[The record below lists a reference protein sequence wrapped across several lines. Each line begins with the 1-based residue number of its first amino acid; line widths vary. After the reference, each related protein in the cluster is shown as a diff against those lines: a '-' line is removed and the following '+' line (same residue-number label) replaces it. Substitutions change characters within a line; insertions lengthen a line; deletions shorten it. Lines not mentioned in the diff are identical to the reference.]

1 MGVAWCVSEGNVF
14 YSSDKSLAGSLP
26 PFKTKDMEEK
36 KSNIT
41 IRLPE
46 SALRIFRDRAAKSGE
61 AVSKVVA
68 DACVSVIET
77 PKLMEEQQAM
87 PMELTEGVSPKP
99 EKTYLSDPFAYKP
112 FTFVDSDVE

>member
-1 MGVAWCVSEGNVF
+1 
-14 YSSDKSLAGSLP
+14 
-26 PFKTKDMEEK
+26 MEDK

-46 SALRIFRDRAAKSGE
+46 SALEIFRDRAAKSGE

-87 PMELTEGVSPKP
+87 PMELAEGETPPP

-112 FTFVDSDVE
+112 FVFVDSDTEYD

>member
-1 MGVAWCVSEGNVF
+1 
-14 YSSDKSLAGSLP
+14 
-26 PFKTKDMEEK
+26 MEDK

-46 SALRIFRDRAAKSGE
+46 SALEIFRERAAKSGE

-77 PKLMEEQQAM
+77 PKLMDEQQAM
-87 PMELTEGVSPKP
+87 PAELTEERSPKP
-99 EKTYLSDPFAYKP
+99 EKTYLTDPYAYKP
-112 FTFVDSDVE
+112 FTFIESD

>member
-1 MGVAWCVSEGNVF
+1 
-14 YSSDKSLAGSLP
+14 LAGFLP
-26 PFKTKDMEEK
+26 PSKIKDMEDK

-46 SALRIFRDRAAKSGE
+46 SALKIFRDRAAKSGE

-77 PKLMEEQQAM
+77 PKLMDEQQAM
-87 PMELTEGVSPKP
+87 PMELAEGETPPP
-99 EKTYLSDPFAYKP
+99 EKTYLADPFAYKP
-112 FTFVDSDVE
+112 FTFVDSDS

>member
-1 MGVAWCVSEGNVF
+1 
-14 YSSDKSLAGSLP
+14 
-26 PFKTKDMEEK
+26 MEDK

-46 SALRIFRDRAAKSGE
+46 SALEIFRDRAAKSGE

-87 PMELTEGVSPKP
+87 PMELAEGEAPPP

-112 FTFVDSDVE
+112 FVFIDSDTE

>member
-1 MGVAWCVSEGNVF
+1 
-14 YSSDKSLAGSLP
+14 
-26 PFKTKDMEEK
+26 MEDK

-46 SALRIFRDRAAKSGE
+46 SALEIFRDRAAKSGE

-77 PKLMEEQQAM
+77 PKLMDEQQAM
-87 PMELTEGVSPKP
+87 PTELSEGRPLVPV
-99 EKTYLSDPFAYKP
+99 KTYLTDPYGYKP
-112 FTFVDSDVE
+112 FTFIESY

>member
-1 MGVAWCVSEGNVF
+1 MISHI
-14 YSSDKSLAGSLP
+14 S
-26 PFKTKDMEEK
+26 MEEK

-46 SALRIFRDRAAKSGE
+46 SALKIYRARAAKSGV

-77 PKLMEEQQAM
+77 PKLMDEQQAM
-87 PMELTEGVSPKP
+87 PTELTEGRPTP
-99 EKTYLSDPFAYKP
+99 EKVYLSDPYAYKP
-112 FTFVDSDVE
+112 FTFLESD

>member
-1 MGVAWCVSEGNVF
+1 
-14 YSSDKSLAGSLP
+14 
-26 PFKTKDMEEK
+26 MEDK

-46 SALRIFRDRAAKSGE
+46 SALKIFRDRAASSGE

-68 DACVSVIET
+68 DARVSMIEK
-77 PKLMEEQQAM
+77 PKLMDEQQAM
-87 PMELTEGVSPKP
+87 PKELTENNNTKV

-112 FTFVDSDVE
+112 FTFIPD

>member
-1 MGVAWCVSEGNVF
+1 
-14 YSSDKSLAGSLP
+14 
-26 PFKTKDMEEK
+26 MEDK

-46 SALRIFRDRAAKSGE
+46 SALKVFKAKAAKSGE

-77 PKLMEEQQAM
+77 SKLMDERQAM
-87 PMELTEGVSPKP
+87 PAELTEGRPPVP
-99 EKTYLSDPFAYKP
+99 EKVYLSDPYAYKP
-112 FTFVDSDVE
+112 FTFLESD

>member
-1 MGVAWCVSEGNVF
+1 
-14 YSSDKSLAGSLP
+14 
-26 PFKTKDMEEK
+26 MEDK

-46 SALRIFRDRAAKSGE
+46 SALEIFRARAAKSGE

-77 PKLMEEQQAM
+77 SKLMDERQAM
-87 PMELTEGVSPKP
+87 PAEVEEGRPSP
-99 EKTYLSDPFAYKP
+99 EKVYLSDPYAYKP
-112 FTFVDSDVE
+112 FTFLESD

>member
-1 MGVAWCVSEGNVF
+1 
-14 YSSDKSLAGSLP
+14 
-26 PFKTKDMEEK
+26 MEDK

-46 SALRIFRDRAAKSGE
+46 SALKIFRDRAAKSGE

-77 PKLMEEQQAM
+77 PKLMDEQQAM
-87 PMELTEGVSPKP
+87 PTELTEGRPVPVKVF
-99 EKTYLSDPFAYKP
+99 LSDPYAYKP
-112 FTFVDSDVE
+112 FTFVDSED

>member
-1 MGVAWCVSEGNVF
+1 
-14 YSSDKSLAGSLP
+14 
-26 PFKTKDMEEK
+26 MEDK

-46 SALRIFRDRAAKSGE
+46 SALEIFRARAAKSGE

-77 PKLMEEQQAM
+77 PKLMDEQQAM
-87 PMELTEGVSPKP
+87 SKEVAEGRPPP
-99 EKTYLSDPFAYKP
+99 EKVYLSDPWAYKP
-112 FTFVDSDVE
+112 FTFLESD

>member
-1 MGVAWCVSEGNVF
+1 MQ
-14 YSSDKSLAGSLP
+14 D
-26 PFKTKDMEEK
+26 K

-46 SALRIFRDRAAKSGE
+46 SALEIFRDRAAKSGE

-87 PMELTEGVSPKP
+87 PMELAEGEAPPP

-112 FTFVDSDVE
+112 FIFVDSDTE

>member
-1 MGVAWCVSEGNVF
+1 
-14 YSSDKSLAGSLP
+14 
-26 PFKTKDMEEK
+26 MEDK

-46 SALRIFRDRAAKSGE
+46 SALEIFRDRAAKSGE

-87 PMELTEGVSPKP
+87 PMELAEGETPPP

-112 FTFVDSDVE
+112 FTFVDSDTE

>member
-1 MGVAWCVSEGNVF
+1 
-14 YSSDKSLAGSLP
+14 
-26 PFKTKDMEEK
+26 MEDK

-46 SALRIFRDRAAKSGE
+46 SALEIFRARAAKSGE

-77 PKLMEEQQAM
+77 PKLMDEQQAM
-87 PMELTEGVSPKP
+87 PAELTEGKPSP
-99 EKTYLSDPFAYKP
+99 EKVYLSDPYAYKP
-112 FTFVDSDVE
+112 FTFLESD

>member
-1 MGVAWCVSEGNVF
+1 
-14 YSSDKSLAGSLP
+14 
-26 PFKTKDMEEK
+26 MEDK

-46 SALRIFRDRAAKSGE
+46 SALGIFREIAAKSGE

-77 PKLMEEQQAM
+77 SKLMDERQAM
-87 PMELTEGVSPKP
+87 PAELTEGRPPTP
-99 EKTYLSDPFAYKP
+99 EKVYLSAPWAYKP
-112 FTFVDSDVE
+112 FTFIESD

>member
-1 MGVAWCVSEGNVF
+1 
-14 YSSDKSLAGSLP
+14 
-26 PFKTKDMEEK
+26 MEDK

-46 SALRIFRDRAAKSGE
+46 SALEIFRDRAAKSGE

-87 PMELTEGVSPKP
+87 PMELAEGEAPPP

-112 FTFVDSDVE
+112 FVFVDSDTE

>member
-1 MGVAWCVSEGNVF
+1 
-14 YSSDKSLAGSLP
+14 
-26 PFKTKDMEEK
+26 MEDK

-46 SALRIFRDRAAKSGE
+46 SALEIFKARAAKSGE

-77 PKLMEEQQAM
+77 PKLMDEQQAM
-87 PMELTEGVSPKP
+87 SKELTEGRPPVQKV
-99 EKTYLSDPFAYKP
+99 YLSDPWAYKP
-112 FTFVDSDVE
+112 FTFLESD

>member
-1 MGVAWCVSEGNVF
+1 MQ
-14 YSSDKSLAGSLP
+14 D
-26 PFKTKDMEEK
+26 K

-46 SALRIFRDRAAKSGE
+46 SALEIFRDRAAKSGE

-87 PMELTEGVSPKP
+87 PMELAEGEAPPP

-112 FTFVDSDVE
+112 FVFVDSDTE

>member
-1 MGVAWCVSEGNVF
+1 
-14 YSSDKSLAGSLP
+14 
-26 PFKTKDMEEK
+26 MEDK

-46 SALRIFRDRAAKSGE
+46 SALEIFRARAAKSGE

-77 PKLMEEQQAM
+77 SKLMDERQAM
-87 PMELTEGVSPKP
+87 PEEVTEVPMRLTLKFRLSPGPMNVNPVGNFKRVGIIF
-99 EKTYLSDPFAYKP
+99 SM
-112 FTFVDSDVE
+112 DSSVIFSPSRLRI

>member
-1 MGVAWCVSEGNVF
+1 
-14 YSSDKSLAGSLP
+14 
-26 PFKTKDMEEK
+26 MEDK

-46 SALRIFRDRAAKSGE
+46 SALEIFRVRAAKSGE

-77 PKLMEEQQAM
+77 PKLMDERQAM
-87 PMELTEGVSPKP
+87 PAEVADGRPPP
-99 EKTYLSDPFAYKP
+99 EKVYLSDPWAYKP
-112 FTFVDSDVE
+112 FTFLESD

>member
-1 MGVAWCVSEGNVF
+1 
-14 YSSDKSLAGSLP
+14 
-26 PFKTKDMEEK
+26 MEDK

-46 SALRIFRDRAAKSGE
+46 SALKIFRDRAAKSGE

-77 PKLMEEQQAM
+77 PKLMDEQQAM
-87 PMELTEGVSPKP
+87 PMELAEGETPPP
-99 EKTYLSDPFAYKP
+99 EKTYLADPFAYEP

>member
-1 MGVAWCVSEGNVF
+1 
-14 YSSDKSLAGSLP
+14 
-26 PFKTKDMEEK
+26 MEDK

-46 SALRIFRDRAAKSGE
+46 SALEIFKEIAAKSGQ

-77 PKLMEEQQAM
+77 PQLMDEQQAM
-87 PMELTEGVSPKP
+87 PAEVADGRPPP
-99 EKTYLSDPFAYKP
+99 EKVYLSDPWAYKP
-112 FTFVDSDVE
+112 FTFLESD

>member
-1 MGVAWCVSEGNVF
+1 MQ
-14 YSSDKSLAGSLP
+14 D
-26 PFKTKDMEEK
+26 K

-46 SALRIFRDRAAKSGE
+46 SALEIFRDRAAKSGE

-87 PMELTEGVSPKP
+87 PMELAEGEAPPP
-99 EKTYLSDPFAYKP
+99 EKTYLADPFAYKP
-112 FTFVDSDVE
+112 FVFIDSDTE

>member
-1 MGVAWCVSEGNVF
+1 
-14 YSSDKSLAGSLP
+14 
-26 PFKTKDMEEK
+26 MEDK

-46 SALRIFRDRAAKSGE
+46 SALEIFRARAAKSGE

-77 PKLMEEQQAM
+77 PKLMDEQQAM
-87 PMELTEGVSPKP
+87 PAELSEGKP
-99 EKTYLSDPFAYKP
+99 PVPVKTYLTDPYAYKP
-112 FTFVDSDVE
+112 FTFIESD

>member
-1 MGVAWCVSEGNVF
+1 
-14 YSSDKSLAGSLP
+14 
-26 PFKTKDMEEK
+26 MEDK

-46 SALRIFRDRAAKSGE
+46 SALKIFRDRAASSGE

-68 DACVSVIET
+68 DACVSMIEK
-77 PKLMEEQQAM
+77 PKLMDEQQAM
-87 PMELTEGVSPKP
+87 PKELADSETPKA

-112 FTFVDSDVE
+112 FTFIQD

>member
-1 MGVAWCVSEGNVF
+1 
-14 YSSDKSLAGSLP
+14 
-26 PFKTKDMEEK
+26 MEDK

-46 SALRIFRDRAAKSGE
+46 SALEIFRDRAAKSGE

-87 PMELTEGVSPKP
+87 PMELAEGKAPQP
-99 EKTYLSDPFAYKP
+99 EKTYLLDPFAYKP
-112 FTFVDSDVE
+112 FVFVDSDTEYD

>member
-1 MGVAWCVSEGNVF
+1 
-14 YSSDKSLAGSLP
+14 
-26 PFKTKDMEEK
+26 MEDK

-46 SALRIFRDRAAKSGE
+46 SALEIFRARAVKSGE

-77 PKLMEEQQAM
+77 SKLMDERQAM
-87 PMELTEGVSPKP
+87 PAELTEGRPPPP
-99 EKTYLSDPFAYKP
+99 EKVYLSDPYAYKP
-112 FTFVDSDVE
+112 FTFLESD